1 MFQTKERAP
10 VLLCIEVFR
19 PDEMAI
25 SIQQKFNKKM
35 IKNLSKQSVNQDL
48 MREKMPDNPYFQ
60 KQGPKNGDQNSDS
73 SGNQQNQK
81 KTGGRR
87 KFISEIINHKKKKT
101 VAQQL

>member
-1 MFQTKERAP
+1 
-10 VLLCIEVFR
+10 
-19 PDEMAI
+19 
-25 SIQQKFNKKM
+25 M
-35 IKNLSKQSVNQDL
+35 IKNLRKQSVNKDL

-60 KQGPKNGDQNSDS
+60 KQGSNDGEKISDS

-87 KFISEIINHKKKKT
+87 KFISEIMNHKKKT